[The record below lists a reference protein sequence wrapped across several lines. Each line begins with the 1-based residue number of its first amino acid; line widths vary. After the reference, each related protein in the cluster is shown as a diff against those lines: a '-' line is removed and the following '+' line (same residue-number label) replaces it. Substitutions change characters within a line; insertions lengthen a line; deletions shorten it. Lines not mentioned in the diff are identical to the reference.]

1 MSVTQLIY
9 VSTMLGETERELA
22 SILESS
28 VRHNLQNGITGMLLY
43 CRGEI
48 MQVLEGGATQVH
60 ETYARICA
68 DTRHHRIITLTDT
81 EEPMRHFESWSM
93 GYKYVDAS
101 TVAMFPHL
109 APLFNF
115 RTQADQIKGA
125 PGLAMEM
132 MKMFSNDMKLEA

>member
-1 MSVTQLIY
+1 MPVKQLIY
-9 VSTMLGETERELA
+9 VSTMAGESDDQLG

-43 CRGEI
+43 YRGGF
-48 MQVLEGGATQVH
+48 MQVLEGGDAQVH

-68 DTRHHRIITLTDT
+68 DNRHHNILTLSV
-81 EEPMRHFESWSM
+81 EGVAYRHFENWSM

-101 TVAMFPHL
+101 VVALFPQY
-109 APLFNF
+109 APFFNF

-125 PGLAMEM
+125 PGLALEM
-132 MKMFSNDMKLEA
+132 LTMFGNNMKLA